1 MKLNRILA
9 VATTLALG
17 ATLFTATSATAA
29 TSGDYTYT
37 VVDGN
42 ATITGYSSGGPKVIE
57 IPATVSDGP
66 TNYPVDTIGADAFF
80 GKGLTSVSIPDSVTS
95 IGNNAFYNNQLTS
108 VTIPNGV
115 TAIGDYAFYN
125 NQLTSVTIPNSVTT
139 IGDYAFRTN
148 TLTSVTIGN
157 SVTSIGASA
166 FAYNELTSVTI
177 GSSVTAIGS
186 DAFYSNQ
193 LTSVTIPN
201 SVTSIGDY
209 AFDNNTTLASALFL
223 GNAPTVSEATI
234 ARSFDT
240 TNINFTVSFT
250 YGATGFGTGPTWEGY
265 TLAQPSPPEGTSLSD
280 VTAGVTS
287 GVRSATL
294 DPAIFGL
301 VPFSHGEQL
310 VDTTAT
316 LAVDDLTGA
325 GVGWNVTL
333 SASALTWTAA
343 NGGPTTGNDLPAS
356 ALAVTTV
363 GEITTVAGDNWVGD
377 TAIGALGSSV
387 KVLTTS
393 GGNGS
398 YTTPLTLTLTIPG
411 QASVGT
417 YAGTLTTTISAA
429 P

>member
-1 MKLNRILA
+1 VKLHRTLA
-9 VATTLALG
+9 VAVALALG
-17 ATLFTATSATAA
+17 ATVFTATSASAE
-29 TSGDYTYT
+29 TSGDYTFIFN
-37 VVDGN
+37 GN
-42 ATITGYSSGGPKVIE
+42 DATITGYNGPTGEIV
-57 IPATVSDGP
+57 IPATFDVGMSVTVTG
-66 TNYPVDTIGADAFF
+66 IGDSAFS
-80 GKGLTSVSIPDSVTS
+80 GRGLT
-95 IGNNAFYNNQLTS
+95 A
-108 VTIPNGV
+108 VTIPENV
-115 TAIGDYAFYN
+115 AWIGSYAFSSN
-125 NQLTSVTIPNSVTT
+125 SLTTVIIPANV
-139 IGDYAFRTN
+139 N
-148 TLTSVTIGN
+148 
-157 SVTSIGASA
+157 SIGMA
-166 FAYNELTSVTI
+166 
-177 GSSVTAIGS
+177 
-186 DAFYSNQ
+186 
-193 LTSVTIPN
+193 
-201 SVTSIGDY
+201 
-209 AFDNNTTLASALFL
+209 AFDGQAYAGASSLQSALFL
-223 GNAPTVSEATI
+223 GNAPELSPAGNGS
-234 ARSFDT
+234 SFDT
-240 TNINFTVSFT
+240 TKADFAVT
-250 YGATGFGTGPTWEGY
+250 YVFGGTGFGIGVMWEGY
-265 TLAQPSPPEGTSLSD
+265 RLIQPPITSSN
-280 VTAGVTS
+280 VTAGVTA

-294 DPAIFGL
+294 DPTIFGL
-301 VPFSHGEQL
+301 APFSHGEQL
-310 VDTTAT
+310 IDTTAT